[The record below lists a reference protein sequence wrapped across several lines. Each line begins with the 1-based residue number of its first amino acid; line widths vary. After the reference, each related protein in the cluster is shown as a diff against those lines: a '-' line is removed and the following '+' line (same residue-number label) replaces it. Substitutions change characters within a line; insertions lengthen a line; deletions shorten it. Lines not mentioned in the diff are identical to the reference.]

1 MDLFTKFDKKAFW
14 EAIKLPL
21 RLFVFA
27 AVGFIVDFLIVYFSG
42 NTTQLGLIVSG
53 LLVALDK
60 YIHEV
65 RSKESDKPLKGLQR
79 GLLPF

>member
-1 MDLFTKFDKKAFW
+1 MWEKFDKKAFW

-27 AVGFIVDFLIVYFSG
+27 AIGFIVDFLILYLSG
-42 NTTQLGLIVSG
+42 VNSEIGKILSGFLII
-53 LLVALDK
+53 LDK
-60 YIHEV
+60 YIHEA
-65 RSKESDKPLKGLQR
+65 RASESKKPLEGFSR

>member
-1 MDLFTKFDKKAFW
+1 MFEKFDTKAFY

-27 AVGFIVDFLIVYFSG
+27 VLGFIVDFLIKYFAG
-42 NTTQLGLIVSG
+42 LNTQIGTLLSVFLIT
-53 LLVALDK
+53 LDK
-60 YIHEV
+60 YLHEARV
-65 RSKESDKPLKGLQR
+65 AESKKPLEGFDR

>member
-1 MDLFTKFDKKAFW
+1 MFKDFDTKAFW

-27 AVGFIVDFLIVYFSG
+27 VIGFVVDFLIQYFSG
-42 NTTQLGLIVSG
+42 LNTQVGTLLSVFLIT
-53 LLVALDK
+53 LDK
-60 YIHEV
+60 YIHEA
-65 RSKESDKPLKGLQR
+65 RTNDTKKPLEGFDR